1 MTMNTFSRRTLFIF
15 LAYLVI
21 AVGLTVI
28 VLRKQYR
35 SPDPEPQEQ
44 REAGKQSGKL
54 KPHELFYLDRNYPN
68 GPSRPELFKERLRE
82 AISYDKSAARPNRGL
97 DFP

>member
-68 GPSRPELFKERLRE
+68 GPSRPELFKERLSA
-82 AISYDKSAARPNRGL
+82 AIS
-97 DFP
+97 

>member
-1 MTMNTFSRRTLFIF
+1 MSACRWNYYFLNDHEHIFEKNTFYF

-35 SPDPEPQEQ
+35 SRDPEPQEQ
-44 REAGKQSGKL
+44 REAGKQSDKL

-68 GPSRPELFKERLRE
+68 GPS
-82 AISYDKSAARPNRGL
+82 GL
-97 DFP
+97 KL